1 VCSSD
6 LNFNAVLCKT
16 NDCQRIFK
24 EKGLKTIY
32 TSFTSA
38 DKYDADIKKSNVF
51 IHWAGASS
59 HKNTEAVIKT
69 WEHKELNKCF
79 VFSRSVK
86 GECINN
92 LVFSNQYLSNE
103 QQKIMLNGCL
113 FHLVPSQYEGFG
125 HYINE
130 ARSTG
135 AILIGVDAQP
145 MNELCLPKFSIN
157 VPVKSKSVHMFGNL
171 CHIDEKDLYKACIKS
186 QNLSQKEIKEMS
198 EASRQAFLDNDI
210 KFKKIFIQTINDIIQ

>member
-1 VCSSD
+1 
-6 LNFNAVLCKT
+6 
-16 NDCQRIFK
+16 
-24 EKGLKTIY
+24 
-32 TSFTSA
+32 
-38 DKYDADIKKSNVF
+38 
-51 IHWAGASS
+51 
-59 HKNTEAVIKT
+59 
-69 WEHKELNKCF
+69 
-79 VFSRSVK
+79 
-86 GECINN
+86 
-92 LVFSNQYLSNE
+92 
-103 QQKIMLNGCL
+103 MLNGCL

-171 CHIDEKDLYKACIKS
+171 CHIDEKDLYKACIKA

-198 EASRQAFLDNDI
+198 EASRQAYLDNDKMFKELFI
-210 KFKKIFIQTINDIIQ
+210 KSIKEIC